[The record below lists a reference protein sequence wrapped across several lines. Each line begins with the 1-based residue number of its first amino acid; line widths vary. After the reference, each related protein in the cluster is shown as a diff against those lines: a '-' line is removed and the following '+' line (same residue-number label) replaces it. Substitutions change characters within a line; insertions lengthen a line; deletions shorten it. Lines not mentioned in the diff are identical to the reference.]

1 VTSSITTVVF
11 DTKLYDRES
20 LQRASSA
27 ESINWRFLETRLSS
41 ATAPS
46 AHGAQAVCIFVND
59 RADRTCL
66 EGLQSIGIK
75 HIALRCAGF
84 NGVDLAAAKEI
95 GISVTRV
102 PAYSPYAV
110 AEHAVALLLALNRK
124 IPRANNRVRD
134 LNFSLNG
141 LVGFDLH
148 GKTAGIFGTGKI
160 GRVTAQILRGFGM
173 KVLAF
178 DIYPSNDW
186 AREFGIEY
194 TDPKRL
200 ARESEVISLHTPL
213 TPETYHI
220 IRRETLELM
229 KPGTILINVSRGAL
243 IDTKA
248 LIEGLKRGR
257 LGGVGLDV
265 YEEEEGV
272 FFEDLSGQI
281 LHDDEL
287 ARLLTFPNVLIT
299 AHQAFLTREA
309 LAEIARVTTS
319 NLIAFGAGQPFLDGT
334 VL

>member
-1 VTSSITTVVF
+1 MKTVVY
-11 DTKLYDRES
+11 DTKPYDRAS
-20 LQRASSA
+20 LEPATGNGELEWSFKEFRLNA
-27 ESINWRFLETRLSS
+27 E
-41 ATAPS
+41 TAV
-46 AHGAQAVCIFVND
+46 AAQGAKAVCIFVND
-59 RADRTCL
+59 RADRAAL
-66 EGLQSIGIK
+66 EALASLGVK
-75 HIALRCAGF
+75 HVALRCAGF
-84 NGVDLAAAKEI
+84 NSVDLPAAKEL
-95 GISVTRV
+95 GLSVTRV

-124 IPRANNRVRD
+124 IPRASNRVRD

-148 GKTAGIFGTGKI
+148 GKAAGIFGTGKI
-160 GRVTAQILRGFGM
+160 GRVAGQILRGFGM

-178 DIYPSNDW
+178 DPFPSPEW
-186 AREFGIEY
+186 AKQYGVQY
-194 TDPKRL
+194 TDAKTL
-200 ARESEVISLHTPL
+200 ARDSEVISLHAPL

-220 IRRETLELM
+220 IRHETLELM

-248 LIEGLKRGR
+248 LIEALKSRR

-281 LHDDEL
+281 LHDDDL
-287 ARLLTFPNVLIT
+287 ARLLTFPNVIIT

-309 LAEIARVTTS
+309 LAEIARVTVANLTALATS
-319 NLIAFGAGQPFLDGT
+319 TAFLEGT
-334 VL
+334 QL